1 MGFEQLD
8 RSSRSL
14 HATRKFF
21 QTAIKR
27 REATLVVTRKSQ
39 EISVG
44 DLSVANDREALH
56 FLNLVQRHGV

>member
-8 RSSRSL
+8 PRSRFL
-14 HATRKFF
+14 HTTRKFF

-39 EISVG
+39 EISIS

-56 FLNLVQRHGV
+56 FLNLVQRYSV